1 MGKIIGEAMN
11 SIIETQDGSH
21 TVYSERFGVTYHS
34 KYGAIQETQHVFI
47 DAGLY
52 HKSLKNKTLSILEI
66 GFGTGLNA
74 FMTLL
79 EAEKRGLTIEYQAAE
94 AYPLTIDEAHQLNYP
109 ELLKRT
115 DKTKDFRLLHESEW
129 EKWYQI
135 NPSFKFKKIKSRFED
150 LQFEP
155 IFDLIYFD
163 AFAPS
168 AQAELWEPPTLSI
181 MYDALKEDGIWV
193 SYCAKGSVKRNLKS
207 LGFVV
212 ESIPGPPGK
221 REMTRAKK

>member
-1 MGKIIGEAMN
+1 MN

-21 TVYSERFGVTYHS
+21 TVYSEKFGVTYHS

-47 DAGLY
+47 EAGLY
-52 HKSLKNKTLSILEI
+52 YKTLKNKAISILEI

-74 FMTLL
+74 FMTML

-94 AYPLTIDEAHQLNYP
+94 AYPLSIAEAHQLNYP
-109 ELLKRT
+109 ELLDRS
-115 DKTKDFRLLHESEW
+115 DKAEGFKFLHESNWEEW
-129 EKWYQI
+129 HEI
-135 NPSFKFKKIKSRFED
+135 SPSFKFKKLKSRFED
-150 LQFEP
+150 LQFLP

-181 MYDALKEDGIWV
+181 MYNALKEDGIWV

-207 LGFVV
+207 LGFMV

-221 REMTRAKK
+221 REMTRASR